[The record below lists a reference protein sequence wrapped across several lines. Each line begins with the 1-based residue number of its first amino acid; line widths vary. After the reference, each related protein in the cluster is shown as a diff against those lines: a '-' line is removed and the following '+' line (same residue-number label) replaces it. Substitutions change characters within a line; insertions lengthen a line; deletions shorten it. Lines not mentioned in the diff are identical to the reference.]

1 MQGKGVSGGI
11 GLGKVLILK
20 NEEFKIQKNVVT
32 NVQREIEIF
41 ENALDEEIKV
51 IKNLLETING
61 TEKDIMQAYLVI
73 MQDETIKQEV
83 INVIKNEKCNA
94 EYGVE
99 VGFDKILKIF
109 EEIDDDYI
117 KTRGADIVDIKE
129 KIIAKILEKEKIDF
143 SKLDKNTIIVTKEL
157 RTSDTAKLD
166 LKNISGIITEMGGI
180 NSHMS
185 IMARNHEIPAIVGV
199 KNLIENIHNNDFVA
213 INGDTGEIVIN
224 PTREECIKLEEMKK
238 GIELEKDE
246 LEKYK
251 YKETI
256 TQDGHQLKIFANISV
271 FQDVEVA
278 IENSAEGVGLFRT
291 EFIYMNS
298 NKCPTENEQ
307 FNLYKKVAE
316 KMQGKKVIIRT
327 LDIGGDKNIK
337 YMNLPK
343 EENPFLGYRAIR
355 VCLDNIELFKTQLR
369 AILKASAYGNLAIML
384 PMISSVEELRRAKKV
399 MNEVK
404 IELKDKNIA
413 FDENIKIGI
422 MIEIPSAALMAE
434 SLAKECDFFS
444 IGTNDLI
451 QYTVAVER
459 GNEKIEKLYS
469 KYNPAVIQLIKY
481 AIDGAHKNSI
491 HCGICGEAAS
501 RPAFI
506 PLLIGLGIDELSMNS
521 NKILNSRMQVRNL
534 NFEDCKKLAE
544 ETLKMNSTDEVESF
558 LKRNLYLSE
567 Y

>member
-1 MQGKGVSGGI
+1 MQGKGVSSGI

-20 NEEFKIQKNVVT
+20 NEEFKIQKNVIT

-41 ENALDEEIKV
+41 ENALNGEIND
-51 IKNLLETING
+51 IKNLLKTING
-61 TEKDIMQAYLVI
+61 TEKDIMQAYLAI

-83 INVIKNEKCNA
+83 INVIKNEECNA

-99 VGFDKILKIF
+99 AGFDKILKMF
-109 EEIDDDYI
+109 GEIDDDYI
-117 KTRGADIVDIKE
+117 KTRGSDIIDMKE
-129 KIIAKILEKEKIDF
+129 KIIAKILGKEKIDF
-143 SKLDKNTIIVTKEL
+143 SKLDKNTIIVAKEL

-256 TQDGHQLKIFANISV
+256 TQDGHQLKIFANIGI
-271 FQDVEVA
+271 FQDVELA

-298 NKCPTENEQ
+298 NKCPTEDEQ

-316 KMQGKKVIIRT
+316 RMQGKKVIIRT

-337 YMNLPK
+337 YMDLPK

-469 KYNPAVIQLIKY
+469 KYNPAVIKLIKY

-544 ETLKMNSTDEVESF
+544 ETLKINSTDKVESF
-558 LKRNLYLSE
+558 LKKNLYLSE

>member
-1 MQGKGVSGGI
+1 MQGKGVSSGI

-20 NEEFKIQKNVVT
+20 NEEFKIQKNVIT

-41 ENALDEEIKV
+41 ENALNGEIND
-51 IKNLLETING
+51 IKNLLKTING
-61 TEKDIMQAYLVI
+61 TEKDIMQAYLAI

-83 INVIKNEKCNA
+83 INVIKNEECNA

-99 VGFDKILKIF
+99 AGFDKILKMF
-109 EEIDDDYI
+109 GEIDDDYI
-117 KTRGADIVDIKE
+117 KTRGSDIIDMKE
-129 KIIAKILEKEKIDF
+129 KIIAKILGKEKIDF
-143 SKLDKNTIIVTKEL
+143 SKLDKNTIIVAKEL

-256 TQDGHQLKIFANISV
+256 TQDGHQLKIFANIGI
-271 FQDVEVA
+271 FQDVELA

-298 NKCPTENEQ
+298 NKCPTEDEQ

-337 YMNLPK
+337 YMDLPK

-399 MNEVK
+399 INEVK

-469 KYNPAVIQLIKY
+469 KYNPAVIKLIKY

-544 ETLKMNSTDEVESF
+544 ETLEISSTDEVESF
-558 LKRNLYLSE
+558 LKKNLYLSE

>member
-1 MQGKGVSGGI
+1 MQGKGVSSGI

-20 NEEFKIQKNVVT
+20 NEEFKIQKNVIT

-41 ENALDEEIKV
+41 ENALNGEIND
-51 IKNLLETING
+51 IKNLLKTING
-61 TEKDIMQAYLVI
+61 TEKDIMQAYLAI

-83 INVIKNEKCNA
+83 INVIKNEECNA

-99 VGFDKILKIF
+99 AGFDKILKMF
-109 EEIDDDYI
+109 GEIDDDYI
-117 KTRGADIVDIKE
+117 KTRGSDIIDMKE
-129 KIIAKILEKEKIDF
+129 KIIAKILGKEKIDF
-143 SKLDKNTIIVTKEL
+143 SKLDKNTIIVAKEL

-256 TQDGHQLKIFANISV
+256 TQDGHQLKIFANIGI
-271 FQDVEVA
+271 FQDVELA

-298 NKCPTENEQ
+298 NKCPTEDEQ

-337 YMNLPK
+337 YMDLPK

-469 KYNPAVIQLIKY
+469 KYNPAVIKLIKY

-544 ETLKMNSTDEVESF
+544 ETLKINSTDKVESF
-558 LKRNLYLSE
+558 LKKNLYLSE